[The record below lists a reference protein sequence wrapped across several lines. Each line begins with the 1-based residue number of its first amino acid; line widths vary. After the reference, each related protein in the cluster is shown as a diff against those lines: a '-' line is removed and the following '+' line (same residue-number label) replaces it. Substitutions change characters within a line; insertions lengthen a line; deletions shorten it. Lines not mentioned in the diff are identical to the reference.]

1 MLLLM
6 DKIYW
11 ADKIAKEVK
20 ERISKDPEVK
30 GIVKKHGVLVYDEKT
45 PSGEIHIGSG
55 RGFII
60 HDIITKVLKDLGLK
74 PRFELSSDDMD
85 PMDKPIRE
93 LPEYNQ
99 YLGVPFRNIP
109 SPVKG
114 YKSYAEYYFKQAT
127 DKFKDYGIDV
137 KLETTGGNYDKGIF
151 NDAIKKILDNHDKVK
166 AIFERTYDKPYEK
179 ISFNP
184 ICEKCGKIGTTV
196 SYAWDK
202 KREVVKYKCEPNAV
216 KWAVGCGYEGEVSP
230 YNGTGKLPWKLE
242 WAAKWPSKNVVV
254 EFAGKDHFAANGSRD
269 IAVMVC
275 KEVLDYTPPYP
286 SSRTEVGQGY
296 EFFNIQGKK
305 MSTSKGLGVGFAKM
319 AERIPPKILR
329 FIIAKTKPRSVIDFD
344 PEREHDILLLYDK
357 YDTDERIY
365 YGVDKVSKDEK
376 RVISRV
382 YELAQIGKIRKT
394 IPPQISLRHASL
406 IAQLSSDNEECI
418 RLLQKSDHIK
428 SKISKADNE
437 YLIERLNS
445 ARLWLK
451 EFAHDKYKFT
461 LQDVVS
467 FKVKDILT
475 PKQIDSIRLLVKKLE
490 SKKYTNDSL
499 FEEFYT
505 ICTESGMKNTEFF
518 ETCYQVL
525 IGKNQGPKLATLIL
539 SAGVDRII
547 KILKQI

>member
-1 MLLLM
+1 M

-30 GIVKKHGVLVYDEKT
+30 SIVKKHGVLVYDEKT

-202 KREVVKYKCEPNAV
+202 KE
-216 KWAVGCGYEGEVSP
+216 
-230 YNGTGKLPWKLE
+230 KL
-242 WAAKWPSKNVVV
+242 
-254 EFAGKDHFAANGSRD
+254 
-269 IAVMVC
+269 
-275 KEVLDYTPPYP
+275 
-286 SSRTEVGQGY
+286 
-296 EFFNIQGKK
+296 
-305 MSTSKGLGVGFAKM
+305 
-319 AERIPPKILR
+319 
-329 FIIAKTKPRSVIDFD
+329 
-344 PEREHDILLLYDK
+344 
-357 YDTDERIY
+357 
-365 YGVDKVSKDEK
+365 
-376 RVISRV
+376 
-382 YELAQIGKIRKT
+382 
-394 IPPQISLRHASL
+394 
-406 IAQLSSDNEECI
+406 
-418 RLLQKSDHIK
+418 
-428 SKISKADNE
+428 
-437 YLIERLNS
+437 
-445 ARLWLK
+445 
-451 EFAHDKYKFT
+451 
-461 LQDVVS
+461 
-467 FKVKDILT
+467 
-475 PKQIDSIRLLVKKLE
+475 
-490 SKKYTNDSL
+490 
-499 FEEFYT
+499 
-505 ICTESGMKNTEFF
+505 
-518 ETCYQVL
+518 
-525 IGKNQGPKLATLIL
+525 
-539 SAGVDRII
+539 
-547 KILKQI
+547 